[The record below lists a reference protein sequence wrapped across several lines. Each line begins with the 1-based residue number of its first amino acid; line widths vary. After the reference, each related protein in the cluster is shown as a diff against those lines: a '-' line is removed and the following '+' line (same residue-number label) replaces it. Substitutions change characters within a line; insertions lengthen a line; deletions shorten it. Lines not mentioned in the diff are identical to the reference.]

1 MSKDQK
7 KNSNEMTKL
16 QIYKEKN
23 RNKNYIVDYNDL
35 YMSVQYE
42 TYFLKKKI
50 IINCYSLDQIS
61 LVAVNK
67 EF

>member
-35 YMSVQYE
+35 YMSGQYE
-42 TYFLKKKI
+42 TYFLKKNYYK
-50 IINCYSLDQIS
+50 L
-61 LVAVNK
+61 LLP
-67 EF
+67 